1 VCHQTMNLL
10 ACLLSAFD
18 HAVELRYMR
27 FLREL

>member
-1 VCHQTMNLL
+1 MNLL